1 MSLGE
6 LFTAHLRVPTRS
18 ARDLVPA
25 LERAGLELEARAYEA
40 WCAGK
45 SEVPSLGAWFGKR
58 MVIAPSPPQ
67 QPSAGDL
74 WFDICEL
81 AVMVC
86 TDRSWLATR
95 PTARWQMRGFL
106 DVASRSPREVQ
117 VKPPYRALE
126 PARLVAGEE
135 DANVTQLT
143 AGEATL
149 YAWWFGKSLPHL
161 FDWQAAQESL
171 TGGAMR
177 ALWQRS
183 AKEWTSTK
191 IDADEAARVFV
202 TPSTIDWDPDEV
214 LDSELEI
221 PEAQRG
227 MIRGEL
233 TRERDIT
240 ARTSVLL
247 QTGLHQRISA
257 WAFLAEDVK
266 LDSLLDRAKFR

>member
-1 MSLGE
+1 
-6 LFTAHLRVPTRS
+6 
-18 ARDLVPA
+18 
-25 LERAGLELEARAYEA
+25 
-40 WCAGK
+40 
-45 SEVPSLGAWFGKR
+45 
-58 MVIAPSPPQ
+58 
-67 QPSAGDL
+67 
-74 WFDICEL
+74 
-81 AVMVC
+81 
-86 TDRSWLATR
+86 
-95 PTARWQMRGFL
+95 
-106 DVASRSPREVQ
+106 
-117 VKPPYRALE
+117 
-126 PARLVAGEE
+126 
-135 DANVTQLT
+135 
-143 AGEATL
+143 
-149 YAWWFGKSLPHL
+149 
-161 FDWQAAQESL
+161 
-171 TGGAMR
+171 MR